1 MKPAGEARYEARD
14 AEARPIVLFGFVL
27 ALLLGVAMALSAW
40 LSQALVEEELEA
52 HAATPPSPLRD
63 QRAAHE
69 APALQSV
76 PARELLQHRA
86 WEEEQLHGTA
96 WVDPVNR
103 IVRIPIERALE
114 KVLEEGFP
122 VRASE
127 ERR

>member
-1 MKPAGEARYEARD
+1 VRPAGESRYEVRD

-27 ALLLGVAMALSAW
+27 ALVLGVAMALSAW
-40 LSQALVEEELEA
+40 ISQTLVEEELDA

-63 QRAAHE
+63 QRAPHE
-69 APALQSV
+69 APVLQSV

-86 WEEEQLHGTA
+86 WEEQQLHGTA

-103 IVRIPIERALE
+103 VVRIPIERALE
-114 KVLEEGFP
+114 KVLAEGFP